1 MCSAQY
7 GTDKTCPAP
16 FTGSSCSRANTATFE
31 HSWRDS
37 PPLMEGLGRFAWGG
51 AGCTSMP
58 FQGAKYR
65 QTYLAV
71 QGRAELMHGPRSGE
85 AAAAFI
91 RSGCTLGQ
99 ERMQPGTLVLSPAAL
114 QRSVVVR
121 RRHDDSPQKA
131 PVVSRTQR
139 RSGRDR
145 ESRHL
150 RARAEAQQKLLRD
163 SVDRHCL
170 HLTNS
175 KPDKLKT
182 TQTQNHKWSA
192 GPHLRVAAPGRCR
205 RVLHVSRPTST
216 APCPSM
222 RPRAHTRSQHPSSR
236 RPPAKGGRG
245 PGARRA
251 GQGTE
256 STTIVITC
264 PTSLRNQRM

>member
-1 MCSAQY
+1 M
-7 GTDKTCPAP
+7 G
-16 FTGSSCSRANTATFE
+16 GLSR
-31 HSWRDS
+31 
-37 PPLMEGLGRFAWGG
+37 LAWSG
-51 AGCTSMP
+51 ASCTSMP

-91 RSGCTLGQ
+91 RSGCTSGQ

-150 RARAEAQQKLLRD
+150 RARAEAQQKLLRQ

-175 KPDKLKT
+175 KPQK
-182 TQTQNHKWSA
+182 
-192 GPHLRVAAPGRCR
+192 
-205 RVLHVSRPTST
+205 VSRARPTRRSTRQIPLGAAHFSPNGHRTLSLHEAPSTHSIT
-216 APCPSM
+216 APQLS
-222 RPRAHTRSQHPSSR
+222 
-236 RPPAKGGRG
+236 PA
-245 PGARRA
+245 ACERRA
-251 GQGTE
+251 GPGRTPRRSGHGVHHHRHHVPYFPEE
-256 STTIVITC
+256 SENVTG
-264 PTSLRNQRM
+264 